1 MKKSIIYLF
10 LVIVTALVVSCSNN
24 NKGELL
30 TERIQYDVTIKSP
43 EVDLAW
49 FVQNLEGPKREKLIT
64 AVMETARG
72 GKFKIYDVMSNK
84 PMTNEEV
91 LEVGT
96 RTDILTLQRHY
107 EPYEDYDTIIKREL
121 QLSDISRMRFL
132 EEWYMNEKNGY
143 ITKKVIAICPLAE
156 SYTESGELRGYHPLF
171 WISYVKDFPLE
182 NK

>member
-1 MKKSIIYLF
+1 MKKLTIYSLF
-10 LVIVTALVVSCSNN
+10 IVLAAMAISCSNG
-24 NKGELL
+24 KGALL

-49 FVQNLEGPKREKLIT
+49 FVQNLEGPKREKMIQ
-64 AVMETARG
+64 AVIETARS

-84 PMTNEEV
+84 LMTNEDV

-96 RTDILTLQRHY
+96 RTDILTLQRQY
-107 EPYEDYDTIIKREL
+107 EPYEDYDTILKREL

-132 EEWYMNEKNGY
+132 EEWYMNEKDGF
-143 ITKKVIAICPLAE
+143 ITKKVIAICPMAE
-156 SYTESGELRGYHPLF
+156 SYTETGELRGYHPLF

-182 NK
+182 GK